1 MEKKFADECTR
12 FALVCGLY
20 GWFASF
26 VGNREWL
33 VFHITQDFGFVKFT
47 GDKALG
53 IERRY
58 KKVYLLVLALIR

>member
-53 IERRY
+53 IKQR
-58 KKVYLLVLALIR
+58 